1 MTSPIQ
7 MVTRVLPGNR
17 LEISS
22 PELREGESVEV
33 TIRPVTSGA
42 QSKPTVGILD
52 LLESFTPSHRTP
64 EEWEEFDRQFR
75 AERDAW
81 DR

>member
-7 MVTRVLPGNR
+7 VVTRVLPGNR

-22 PELREGESVEV
+22 PDLKEGESVEV
-33 TIRPVTSGA
+33 TIRPVAAAVSDKS
-42 QSKPTVGILD
+42 QPGILD
-52 LLESFTPSHRTP
+52 LLESFTPSRRTA